1 MPSVYQRNSRLTAA
15 IAVLLFVTFFL
26 VGPHYSSLSSLGGS
40 SRPTFLPTDFEL
52 PSRLN
57 RSQYLYKKVL
67 DDRRELVKKFGPTP
81 DEIVMHVPF

>member
-1 MPSVYQRNSRLTAA
+1 MPSVYQRSSRLTAA
-15 IAVLLFVTFFL
+15 IAVLLFVTFLL
-26 VGPHYSSLSSLGGS
+26 VGPHYPSLSSWGL
-40 SRPTFLPTDFEL
+40 SRPSFPLTDFEL

-57 RSQYLYKKVL
+57 RSQHLYKNVL